1 MPTSGAVTPS
11 YVRAQAFATELLM
24 SEHSLQLLDALR
36 RRLHRA
42 RRRVL
47 TADLAFGAALTLGIL
62 AAALG
67 LGAALEAGLW
77 MGTAAR
83 LLFYV
88 AFLVVTVALVGVYVV
103 RPVLRFFGVLPGLD
117 DHSLAAAIGRRF
129 PDVSD
134 RLVNLLDLA
143 DGRSSEAPFSLLDG
157 AVQMLG
163 RQVEAVPFERV
174 EDYGPARRTAPL
186 AAVPMMGL
194 LLFGLFAPTT
204 FTSAVDRLF
213 SPTET
218 FAPPAPF
225 SLVVSPGDVDLVRGD
240 DLTVEVAVRGRTT
253 PRTAT
258 LVLRRDGEERTE
270 DIRLVADST
279 GAFSHVLT
287 NVRETLHYRVV
298 AAPVETDWFTAA
310 VVARPTVEELQVTL
324 DPPAYTRLPA
334 QRLAPNVG
342 DVTGLPGTTV
352 SVRAEVGGV
361 AVDSARLVFDDGTT
375 SLLESED
382 DIVNGRFTLRGD
394 GAYRLVLHGTN
405 GFANADPIAYTLQ
418 TLTDAPPQIRLREP
432 GADAALTEALR
443 TRVAVNITDDFG
455 FARLRLYWRQAAENG
470 EANDFA
476 PIDLP
481 LTDPRLLDQD
491 IAHDWLIRAAA
502 PRLAPGDAVEY
513 FVQVWDNDAVA
524 GYKSAR
530 TPTYTLRFPS
540 LTEQYEQLDEAQDET
555 EGGLEEMMRDE
566 EETRQQFEEL
576 RDELRRKQDADW
588 EDRRQLDN
596 LIERQQQLDEQV
608 QQSAEQ
614 MQEVLDQMRE
624 NDLVSEETMRQ
635 YEELQRVLEE
645 IATPEMMEALQKL
658 QEAMENL
665 DLQQM
670 MQSMEDFEFNEEQF
684 RERMERAMELFKK
697 MQAAQKLDEASKRA
711 ENLAEQEQALQEQT
725 EELEQQQQ
733 DGELSDEE
741 SQAEQERLAE
751 EQQRAQE
758 EAEALQE
765 MMRELQEQMEGMQG
779 APQEQ
784 MQQMQEQMENVQEQM
799 QQNSQQLQQ
808 NQLQDAQQG
817 QQQMQQ
823 QLQQMSEQMMQMGQ
837 QMQQNQKS
845 TNVSGLRRALDDV
858 LTLSYEQEGLR
869 AETAEQSG
877 DSPALRPTA
886 AQQVE
891 LSAGLATVSDSLRSL
906 AREIPQMNVEIQRRT
921 GEALREM
928 GEAVEQLA
936 ERRVPQAAGHQK
948 ASMTQL
954 NDLALMLSELM
965 DQLQNQS
972 QGQGQGT
979 PSMQQMMQQ
988 LQQMSGQQQQ
998 LNQQLQQMLNDM
1010 QGQRLSQDQQGRLQQ
1025 MRQQQ
1030 EALQQQLEE
1039 MARNGE
1045 LDANTRSQLRR
1056 IAEEMEEVGRQMDV
1070 GRITRET
1077 RERQQNILN
1086 RLLEARESIN
1096 QRGKKQEREGR
1107 TGDDR
1112 PQDSPSA
1119 LPEQEQI
1126 DRLRRDL
1133 IRALESGYAPDYQ
1146 ELIKRYFELLQQR
1159 NAAE

>member
-1 MPTSGAVTPS
+1 
-11 YVRAQAFATELLM
+11 M
-24 SEHSLQLLDALR
+24 SEHSLQLLEALR

-47 TADLAFGAALTLGIL
+47 AADLVFGVALTLGIL
-62 AAALG
+62 AAVLG

-88 AFLVVTVALVGVYVV
+88 AFLLAAAGLVGAFVV

-143 DGRSSEAPFSLLDG
+143 DGRSSEAPSSLLDG

-163 RQVEAVPFERV
+163 RQVEPVPFERV

-186 AAVPMMGL
+186 AAVPVMGL
-194 LLFGLFAPTT
+194 LLFGLFAPTI
-204 FTSAVDRLF
+204 FTGALDRLF

-240 DLTVEVAVRGRTT
+240 DLTVEVAVRGRTA
-253 PRTAT
+253 PRQAT

-270 DIRLVADST
+270 DIRLVADSA
-279 GAFSHVLT
+279 GAFRHVLT

-298 AAPVETDWFTAA
+298 AAPVETDWFTAE
-310 VVARPTVEELQVTL
+310 VVARPTVEGLQVTL

-352 SVRAEVGGV
+352 NVRAEVGGV
-361 AVDSARLVFDDGTT
+361 AVDSVRLVFDDGTT
-375 SLLESED
+375 ALLDAED
-382 DIVNGRFTLRGD
+382 EVASGRFTLRGD
-394 GAYRLVLHGTN
+394 GAYRLVLYGTN
-405 GFANADPIAYTLQ
+405 GFENTDPITYTLQ

-432 GADAALTEALR
+432 GADATLTEALR
-443 TRVAVNITDDFG
+443 TRVAVHITDDFG
-455 FARLRLYWRQAAENG
+455 FARLRLYWREAG
-470 EANDFA
+470 EDAGDFA

-481 LTDPRLLDQD
+481 LDDPRLLDQD
-491 IAHDWLIRAAA
+491 VVHDWLIRAAA
-502 PRLAPGDAVEY
+502 PSLAPGDAVEY

-540 LTEQYEQLDEAQDET
+540 LTEQYEQLDEAQDDT

-566 EETRQQFEEL
+566 EETRQQFEDL

-684 RERMERAMELFKK
+684 RERMERAMELFEK
-697 MQAAQKLDEASKRA
+697 MKAAQKLDEAAKRA
-711 ENLAEQEQALQEQT
+711 ENLAEQERALQEQT
-725 EELEQQQQ
+725 EELDQQQQ

-784 MQQMQEQMENVQEQM
+784 MQHMQEQMENVQEQM
-799 QQNSQQLQQ
+799 QQNSEQLQQ
-808 NQLQDAQQG
+808 NQLQDAQEG

-837 QMQQNQKS
+837 QMQQSKKS
-845 TNVSGLRRALDDV
+845 ANVAGLRRALDDV

-869 AETAEQSG
+869 AETAQQSG

-972 QGQGQGT
+972 QGSGQGT

-1039 MARNGE
+1039 MARDGE

-1056 IAEEMEEVGRQMDV
+1056 IAEEMEEVARQMDG

-1112 PQDSPSA
+1112 PQDAPA
-1119 LPEQEQI
+1119 DLPEQEEI

>member
-1 MPTSGAVTPS
+1 
-11 YVRAQAFATELLM
+11 M
-24 SEHSLQLLDALR
+24 SEHSRQLLDALL

-47 TADLAFGAALTLGIL
+47 TADLAFGAALTLGVL

-67 LGAALEAGLW
+67 LGATLEAGLW

-88 AFLVVTVALVGVYVV
+88 LFLLAVAGLVGVFLV
-103 RPVLRFFGVLPGLD
+103 RPLLRYFGVLPGLD
-117 DHSLAAAIGRRF
+117 DHALAAAVGRRF

-143 DGRSSEAPFSLLDG
+143 SGRASEAPPALLDG

-163 RQVEAVPFERV
+163 RQIESVPFERI
-174 EDYGPARRTAPL
+174 EDLGPAKRTAPF
-186 AAVPMMGL
+186 AAVPLMGL

-204 FTSAVDRLF
+204 FTGAVHRLF

-225 SLVVSPGDVDLVRGD
+225 SLVVSPGDVELLRGEN
-240 DLTVEVAVRGRTT
+240 LTVEVATRGRSL
-253 PRTAT
+253 PRQAT
-258 LVLRRDGEERTE
+258 LTLGRADEERTDE
-270 DIRLVADST
+270 IRLVADST
-279 GAFSHVLT
+279 GAFRHVVT
-287 NVRETLHYRVV
+287 NVRETLRYRVEAEGV
-298 AAPVETDWFTAA
+298 GTDWFTAE
-310 VVARPTVEELQVTL
+310 VVARPTVERLQVAL
-324 DPPAYTRLPA
+324 EPPRYTRLPP
-334 QRLAPNVG
+334 QRLDPNVG
-342 DVTGLPGTTV
+342 DVVGLPGTAV
-352 SVRAEVGGV
+352 SVEAEVGGV
-361 AVDSARLVFDDGTT
+361 AVDSARLVFDDGTAVR
-375 SLLESED
+375 LERDGER
-382 DIVNGRFTLRGD
+382 VTGGFTLRGE
-394 GAYRLVLHGTN
+394 GSYRLVLHGAN
-405 GFANADPIAYTLQ
+405 GFENADPITYSLQ

-432 GADAALTEALR
+432 TADATLTEAR
-443 TRVAVNITDDFG
+443 VTRVAAHITDDFG
-455 FARLRLYWRQAAENG
+455 FARLRLYWRLSQDAAEDG
-470 EANDFA
+470 QEDFA
-476 PIDLP
+476 PVDIP

-491 IAHDWLIRAAA
+491 VAYDWLLRSA
-502 PRLAPGDAVEY
+502 PLAPGDAVEY
-513 FVQVWDNDAVA
+513 YLQVWDNDAVA

-540 LTEQYEQLDEAQDET
+540 LTEQYEELDASQDAAE
-555 EGGLEEMMRDE
+555 EGLEEMLQDE
-566 EETRQQFEEL
+566 EETREQFDEL

-596 LIERQQQLDEQV
+596 LIERQQQLEDRVE
-608 QQSAEQ
+608 QSAEQ
-614 MQEVLDQMRE
+614 MEEVLEQMRQ
-624 NDLVSEETMRQ
+624 NDLVSPETMRQ

-645 IATPEMMEALQKL
+645 IQTPELMEALQKL
-658 QEAMENL
+658 QEAMQNL

-670 MQSMEDFEFNEEQF
+670 MESMEEFEFNEEQF

-697 MQAAQKLDEASKRA
+697 MQAAQKLDEAAKRA
-711 ENLAEQEQALQEQT
+711 ESLAEQEQSLQEQT
-725 EELEQQQQ
+725 EELQEQQEN
-733 DGELSDEE
+733 GELSEEE
-741 SQAEQERLAE
+741 SAAEQERLAE
-751 EQQRAQE
+751 QQEQAAE
-758 EAEALQE
+758 EMSDLEE
-765 MMRELQEQMEGMQG
+765 MVRELQEQMEGMQG
-779 APQEQ
+779 APKEE
-784 MQQMQEQMENVQEQM
+784 MQQMQEQMQQMPQQM
-799 QQNSQQLQQ
+799 QENSQQMRQ

-823 QLQQMSEQMMQMGQ
+823 QLQQMSQQMQQMGQ
-837 QMQQNQKS
+837 QMQQQQQ
-845 TNVSGLRRALDDV
+845 TANVAGLRRALDDV
-858 LTLSYEQEGLR
+858 LTLSYEQETLR
-869 AETAEQSG
+869 TETARQSP

-891 LSAGLATVSDSLRSL
+891 LSAGLAPVSDTLRSL
-906 AREIPQMNVEIQRRT
+906 AREIPQMDIEIQRRT

-928 GEAVEQLA
+928 GASVEQLA

-948 ASMTQL
+948 ASMTHL
-954 NDLALMLSELM
+954 NDLALLLSDLM
-965 DQLQNQS
+965 DQMQN
-972 QGQGQGT
+972 QGQGSGQGS

-1030 EALQQQLEE
+1030 EALRQQLEE

-1045 LDANTRSQLRR
+1045 LDAGTKSQLRR
-1056 IAEEMEEVGRQMDV
+1056 IAEEMEEAVRQLENGRV
-1070 GRITRET
+1070 NREL
-1077 RERQQNILN
+1077 RERQQNILT
-1086 RLLEARESIN
+1086 RLLEARDSIN
-1096 QRGKKQEREGR
+1096 QRGKKRERESQ

-1112 PQDSPSA
+1112 PQISPPD
-1119 LPEQEQI
+1119 LPEQEEI

-1159 NAAE
+1159 NGS

>member
-1 MPTSGAVTPS
+1 
-11 YVRAQAFATELLM
+11 M
-24 SEHSLQLLDALR
+24 SEHSRQLLEALR
-36 RRLHRA
+36 RRLQRA

-47 TADLAFGAALTLGIL
+47 TAELVFGAVLTLGVL

-83 LLFYV
+83 LLFFV
-88 AFLVVTVALVGVYVV
+88 AFLLAAAGLVGTFVV
-103 RPVLRFFGVLPGLD
+103 RPLLRFFGVLPGLD
-117 DHSLAAAIGRRF
+117 DHALAAAVGRRF

-143 DGRSSEAPFSLLDG
+143 DGRASDAPSSLLDG

-163 RQVEAVPFERV
+163 RQIEPVPFERV
-174 EDYGPARRTAPL
+174 EDLGPARRTAPA
-186 AAVPMMGL
+186 AAVPVLGL

-204 FTSAVDRLF
+204 FTGAVDRLF
-213 SPTET
+213 SPTEA

-225 SLVVSPGDVDLVRGD
+225 ILVVSPGDVDLVRGD
-240 DLTVEVAVRGRTT
+240 DLTVEVAARGRAL
-253 PRTAT
+253 PRQAT

-270 DIRLVADST
+270 EIRLVADST
-279 GAFSHVLT
+279 GAFRHTVT
-287 NVRETLHYRVV
+287 NLRETLRYRVES
-298 AAPVETDWFTAA
+298 APVQTDWFTAA
-310 VVARPTVEELQVTL
+310 VVARPTVEELQVTV

-352 SVRAEVGGV
+352 RVRARVGGV
-361 AVDSARLVFDDGTT
+361 AVDSARIVFDDG
-375 SLLESED
+375 SAVRLDAD
-382 DIVNGRFTLRGD
+382 DDTASGAFPLRSD
-394 GAYRLVLHGTN
+394 GAYRLVLHGAN
-405 GFANADPIAYTLQ
+405 GFDNADPITYTLQ
-418 TLTDAPPQIRLREP
+418 ALTDARPQIRLREP
-432 GADAALTEALR
+432 EADAALTEALR

-455 FARLRLYWRQAAENG
+455 FARLRLYWRIAGDDASS
-470 EANDFA
+470 DFA

-481 LTDPRLLDQD
+481 LDDRRLLDQD
-491 IAHDWLIRAAA
+491 VAYDWLIRSAA

-540 LTEQYEQLDEAQDET
+540 LTEQYEQLDEAQDEA
-555 EGGLEEMMRDE
+555 EGGLEEMLRDE
-566 EETRQQFEEL
+566 EETREQFEEL

-596 LIERQQQLDEQV
+596 LIERQQQLEEQV

-614 MQEVLDQMRE
+614 MEDVLDQMRE

-645 IATPEMMEALQKL
+645 IATPELMEALQKL

-670 MQSMEDFEFNEEQF
+670 MESMEEFEFNEEQF
-684 RERMERAMELFKK
+684 RERMERALELFEK
-697 MQAAQKLDEASKRA
+697 MKAAQKMDEAAQKLES
-711 ENLAEQEQALQEQT
+711 LAEQETALQEQT
-725 EELEQQQQ
+725 EELEEQQQ

-741 SQAEQERLAE
+741 AEAERQRLAE

-758 EAEALQE
+758 EAAALQE
-765 MMRELQEQMEGMQG
+765 MMQEMQEQMEDMQG
-779 APQEQ
+779 APQEG
-784 MQQMQEQMENVQEQM
+784 MQELQEQIESVQEQM
-799 QQNSQQLQQ
+799 KQNSEQLQQ

-823 QLQQMSEQMMQMGQ
+823 QLKQMAQQMQQMGQ
-837 QMQQNQKS
+837 QMQQQRKS
-845 TNVSGLRRALDDV
+845 ANVAGLRRALDDV
-858 LTLSYEQEGLR
+858 LTLSYEQEGLTN
-869 AETAEQSG
+869 ETARQSG

-906 AREIPQMNVEIQRRT
+906 AREVPQMDIEIQRRT

-928 GEAVEQLA
+928 GAAVEQLA

-948 ASMTQL
+948 ASMTNL
-954 NDLALMLSELM
+954 NDLALLLSDLM
-965 DQLQNQS
+965 DQMQNQS
-972 QGQGQGT
+972 SGSGQGS

-1010 QGQRLSQDQQGRLQQ
+1010 QGQRLTQDQQGRLQQ

-1030 EALQQQLEE
+1030 EALRQQLEE
-1039 MARNGE
+1039 MARSGE
-1045 LDANTRSQLRR
+1045 LDAGTKSQLRR
-1056 IAEEMEEVGRQMDV
+1056 IAEEMEEVARQLDG

-1096 QRGKKQEREGR
+1096 QRGKKPEREGQ

-1112 PQDSPSA
+1112 PLDSPPD
-1119 LPEQEQI
+1119 LPEQEEI

-1159 NAAE
+1159 NAGS